1 MLLIEGI
8 DRYIVIDTRHYPGR
22 GIEEPPKDKVLRGS
36 RDGFAEA
43 LAPNSALIR
52 RRIRDNRLIFEKLTL
67 GESTKTDLLVCY
79 MDGMADKA
87 YVDNLKRQIS
97 AVRTP
102 SVQMLSY
109 KIRIVLFTGRPYSRT
124 VSLSVFSDSFQ

>member
-1 MLLIEGI
+1 M
-8 DRYIVIDTRHYPGR
+8 P
-22 GIEEPPKDKVLRGS
+22 
-36 RDGFAEA
+36 EA

-67 GESTKTDLLVCY
+67 GECTKTDLLVCY

-102 SVQMLSY
+102 GLNLGLETLSELLIPKGGYNPFPKVRYTERPDAAAAMLLEGKCDPSL
-109 KIRIVLFTGRPYSRT
+109 RQLSGRHDPAH
-124 VSLSVFSDSFQ
+124 SDF